1 MKKTLTILVSSLE
14 HEETA
19 KGKIPFIAPKP
30 EQTICLPDGVDRWN
44 FKPSMLAGLEREYST
59 IYIATG
65 DEMLNIILANSFMK
79 AVGDCSCSVEQI
91 RIEGRD
97 SFLLFNSEVFSL
109 YQGEETMSFES
120 FIEEAL
126 KVNARLYDLAGI
138 PENAS
143 PGSALYVTY
152 NDNDTLCLWGD
163 GECQGV
169 ITREGMFPGNDGNV
183 FRTCATRAEALQTIT
198 NLLLSEDNIFIA
210 RQNMVGDTL
219 QRNIAECI
227 NNV

>member
-1 MKKTLTILVSSLE
+1 MKKKLTILISSCSNE
-14 HEETA
+14 GIA

-30 EQTICLPDGVDRWN
+30 EQTICLPDGVDRWT
-44 FKPSMLAGLEREYST
+44 FKPSMLAGLDKEYST

-79 AVGDCSCSVEQI
+79 AVSDCSCSIEQI
-91 RIEGRD
+91 RIEGND
-97 SFLLFNSEVFSL
+97 SFLLFNSEVFSI

-126 KVNARLYDLAGI
+126 KVNTRLYNLAGM
-138 PENAS
+138 PENAY
-143 PGSALYVTY
+143 PGSALYVTCKA
-152 NDNDTLCLWGD
+152 DTLCLWGD
-163 GECQGV
+163 GECQGI

-198 NLLLSEDNIFIA
+198 NLLLSEDNVFIA

-227 NNV
+227 NNI